1 MSKIAVLGYG
11 VVGSGTVEL
20 FYKNAESIRK
30 RTGISDLDI
39 KYILDIRDF
48 PDSPYAN
55 KFTKKMDD
63 ILNDDEVKI
72 VAEVMGGV
80 HPAYDFVKAALEKGK
95 SCVTSNKE
103 MVAQKGAELLK
114 IAKEHNC
121 NFMFEASTGGAIPII
136 RPLHQCLAGN
146 EITGIAGI
154 LNGTTNFIL
163 TKMFSENMS
172 FDDALALAQKLGYAE
187 RNPAA
192 DVEGLDACRKICIL
206 SSLVYGK
213 HVYPDYIHTEGI
225 TAITREDVEYA
236 ENWGGKVK
244 LIGSVK
250 KCADGKILPMVRPA
264 FVCNDMQLSNI
275 SDVFNGITVY
285 GDGFD
290 EVMFYGR
297 GAGKLPTASAVV
309 GDIID
314 CARLSGTSISQTW
327 EDSDNADFI
336 EDYKND
342 SVAFYVRMTDADKV
356 QIAGI
361 FGDVEYLEREG
372 QPADEL
378 AFVTKEMPEK
388 DFDANLEKLSG
399 KVLGKIRILN
409 IR

>member
-213 HVYPDYIHTEGI
+213 HVYPDYIHTEGL
-225 TAITREDVEYA
+225 TAITRKDVEYA

-314 CARLSGTSISQTW
+314 CARLSGTSVSQTW

-361 FGDVEYLEREG
+361 FGDVEYLSREG
-372 QPADEL
+372 QPADEA

>member
-314 CARLSGTSISQTW
+314 CARLSGTSVSQTW
-327 EDSDNADFI
+327 EDSNNADFI

-361 FGDVEYLEREG
+361 FGDVEYLSREG

>member
-72 VAEVMGGV
+72 VTEVMGGV

-314 CARLSGTSISQTW
+314 CARLSGTSVSQTW

-361 FGDVEYLEREG
+361 FGDVEYLSREG
-372 QPADEL
+372 QPADEA

>member
-1 MSKIAVLGYG
+1 MAKVAVLGYG

-20 FYKNAESIRK
+20 FYKNAEAIRK
-30 RTGISDLDI
+30 RTGQKDLDI
-39 KYILDIRDF
+39 KYILDIREF
-48 PDSPYAN
+48 PDSPYVD
-55 KFTKKMDD
+55 KFTKNFDD
-63 ILNDDEVKI
+63 ILNDDEVSI

-136 RPLHQCLAGN
+136 RPLHQCLAAN
-146 EITGIAGI
+146 NITAVAGI

-163 TKMFSENMS
+163 TKMFSENMA

-225 TAITREDVEYA
+225 TAITKADVEYA
-236 ENWGGKVK
+236 EVWGGKVK

-250 KCADGKILPMVRPA
+250 KCANGKILPMVRPA

-297 GAGKLPTASAVV
+297 GAGKLPTASAVL
-309 GDIID
+309 GDVID
-314 CARLSGTSISQTW
+314 CARLSGTSVSQTW
-327 EDSDNADFI
+327 EDSENADFI

-342 SVAFYVRMTDADKV
+342 TVAMYVRTSGADKA
-356 QIAGI
+356 QIEKL
-361 FGDVEYLEREG
+361 FGDVEYLVKDNA
-372 QPADEL
+372 PAGEIAFITPEL
-378 AFVTKEMPEK
+378 VEK
-388 DFDANLEKLSG
+388 DIDEKLSALNG
-399 KVLGKIRILN
+399 EILGKIRVLN
-409 IR
+409 LR

>member
-55 KFTKKMDD
+55 KFTKNMDD

-314 CARLSGTSISQTW
+314 CARLSGTSVSQTW

-361 FGDVEYLEREG
+361 FGDVEYLSREG
-372 QPADEL
+372 QPADEA

-388 DFDANLEKLSG
+388 DFDAKLEKLSG

>member
-1 MSKIAVLGYG
+1 MAKVAVLGYG

-20 FYKNAESIRK
+20 FYKNAEAIRK
-30 RTGISDLDI
+30 RTGQKDLDI
-39 KYILDIRDF
+39 KYILDIREF
-48 PDSPYAN
+48 PDSPYVD
-55 KFTKKMDD
+55 KFTKNFDD
-63 ILNDDEVKI
+63 ILNDDEVSI

-136 RPLHQCLAGN
+136 RPLHQCLAAN
-146 EITGIAGI
+146 DITAVAGI

-163 TKMFSENMS
+163 TKMFSENMA

-225 TAITREDVEYA
+225 TAITKADVEYA
-236 ENWGGKVK
+236 EVWGGKVK

-250 KCADGKILPMVRPA
+250 KCANGKILPMVRPA

-297 GAGKLPTASAVV
+297 GAGKLPTASAVL
-309 GDIID
+309 GDVID
-314 CARLSGTSISQTW
+314 CARLSGTSVSQTW

-342 SVAFYVRMTDADKV
+342 TVAMYVRTSGADKA
-356 QIAGI
+356 QIEKL
-361 FGDVEYLEREG
+361 FGNVEYLVKDNAPEG
-372 QPADEL
+372 EIAFITPEL
-378 AFVTKEMPEK
+378 VEK
-388 DFDANLEKLSG
+388 DIDEKLSALNG
-399 KVLGKIRILN
+399 EILGKIRVLN
-409 IR
+409 LR

>member
-1 MSKIAVLGYG
+1 MAKAAVLGYG

-30 RTGISDLDI
+30 RTGQKDLDI
-39 KYILDIRDF
+39 KYILDIREF
-48 PDSPYAN
+48 PDSPYVD
-55 KFTKKMDD
+55 KFTKNFDD
-63 ILNDDEVKI
+63 ILNDDEVSI

-136 RPLHQCLAGN
+136 RPLHQCLAAN
-146 EITGIAGI
+146 DITAVAGI

-163 TKMFSENMS
+163 TKMFSENMA

-225 TAITREDVEYA
+225 TAITKADVEYA
-236 ENWGGKVK
+236 EVWGGKVK

-250 KCADGKILPMVRPA
+250 KCANGKILPMVRPA

-297 GAGKLPTASAVV
+297 GAGKLPTASAVL
-309 GDIID
+309 GDVID
-314 CARLSGTSISQTW
+314 CARLSGTSVSQTW
-327 EDSDNADFI
+327 EDSENADFI

-342 SVAFYVRMTDADKV
+342 TVAMYVRTSGADKA
-356 QIAGI
+356 QIEKL
-361 FGDVEYLEREG
+361 FGDVEYLVKDNAPEG
-372 QPADEL
+372 EIAFITPEL
-378 AFVTKEMPEK
+378 VEK
-388 DFDANLEKLSG
+388 DIDEKLSALNG
-399 KVLGKIRILN
+399 EILGKIRVLN
-409 IR
+409 LR

>member
-1 MSKIAVLGYG
+1 MAKVAVLGYG

-20 FYKNAESIRK
+20 FYKNAEAIRK
-30 RTGISDLDI
+30 RTGQKDLDI
-39 KYILDIRDF
+39 KYILDIREF
-48 PDSPYAN
+48 PDSPYVD
-55 KFTKKMDD
+55 KFTKNFDD
-63 ILNDDEVKI
+63 ILNDDEVSI

-136 RPLHQCLAGN
+136 RPLHQCLAAN
-146 EITGIAGI
+146 DITAVAGI

-163 TKMFSENMS
+163 TKMFSENMA

-225 TAITREDVEYA
+225 TAITKADVEYA
-236 ENWGGKVK
+236 EVWGGKVK

-250 KCADGKILPMVRPA
+250 KCANGKILPMVRPA

-297 GAGKLPTASAVV
+297 GAGKLPTASAVL
-309 GDIID
+309 GDVID
-314 CARLSGTSISQTW
+314 CARLSGTSVSQTW

-342 SVAFYVRMTDADKV
+342 TVAMYVRTSGADKA
-356 QIAGI
+356 QIEKL
-361 FGDVEYLEREG
+361 FGDVEYLVKDNA
-372 QPADEL
+372 PAGEIAFITPEL
-378 AFVTKEMPEK
+378 VEK
-388 DFDANLEKLSG
+388 DIDEKLSALNG
-399 KVLGKIRILN
+399 EILGKIRVLN
-409 IR
+409 LR

>member
-1 MSKIAVLGYG
+1 MAKVAVLGYG

-20 FYKNAESIRK
+20 FYKNAEAIRK
-30 RTGISDLDI
+30 RTGQKDLDI
-39 KYILDIRDF
+39 KYILDIREF
-48 PDSPYAN
+48 PDSPYVD
-55 KFTKKMDD
+55 KFTKNFDD
-63 ILNDDEVKI
+63 ILNDDEVSI

-136 RPLHQCLAGN
+136 RPLHQCLAAN
-146 EITGIAGI
+146 DITAVAGI

-163 TKMFSENMS
+163 TKMFSENMA

-225 TAITREDVEYA
+225 TAITKADVEYA
-236 ENWGGKVK
+236 EVWGGKVK

-250 KCADGKILPMVRPA
+250 KCANGKILPMVRPA

-297 GAGKLPTASAVV
+297 GAGKLPTASAVL
-309 GDIID
+309 GDVID
-314 CARLSGTSISQTW
+314 CARLSGTSVSQTW

-342 SVAFYVRMTDADKV
+342 TVAMYVRTSGADKA
-356 QIAGI
+356 QIEKL
-361 FGDVEYLEREG
+361 FGDVEYLVKDNAPEG
-372 QPADEL
+372 EIAFITPEL
-378 AFVTKEMPEK
+378 VEK
-388 DFDANLEKLSG
+388 DIDEKLSALNG
-399 KVLGKIRILN
+399 EILGKIRVLN
-409 IR
+409 LR

>member
-1 MSKIAVLGYG
+1 MSVKFAVLGYG
-11 VVGSGTVEL
+11 VVGSGVVEL
-20 FYKNAESIRK
+20 FYKNKASIEK
-30 RTGISDLDI
+30 RAGKEMDV
-39 KYILDIRDF
+39 KYILDLRDF
-48 PDSPYAN
+48 PDSPYRD
-55 KFTKKMDD
+55 KLTKDFND
-63 ILNDDEVKI
+63 ILNDDEVTA
-72 VAEVMGGV
+72 VAECMGGV
-80 HPAYDFVKAALEKGK
+80 EPAFTFVKSCLEKGK
-95 SCVTSNKE
+95 SVSTSNKQL
-103 MVAQKGAELLK
+103 VAEKGDILLRT
-114 IAKEHNC
+114 AKEHNC

-264 FVCNDMQLSNI
+264 FVCNDMQLSNN

-314 CARLSGTSISQTW
+314 CARLSGTSVSQTW

-361 FGDVEYLEREG
+361 FGDVEYLSREG
-372 QPADEL
+372 QPADEA